1 MHGKQDIE
9 SAAQR
14 CGDGKQAAKKIAGVE
29 RGRWISGV
37 RQEDYY
43 KAIQNIH
50 ISEEYP
56 IEKLCRRLHVNRSAY
71 YKWLKRT
78 PRDRQI
84 ENEQIAEWIKTLYE
98 KQDGILGYRQMTITV
113 NREYSVHYNK
123 KRIRRLMQILHL
135 KSVCRRKRYNYIPS
149 TPEVTAENIL
159 NRDFHADKPN
169 EKWLTDVT
177 EFKYYVG
184 VEVRK
189 IYLSAI
195 LDLYDRRIVSYRIG
209 DSNNNSLVYAT
220 FDEAVKANPDAH
232 PLFHSDR
239 GFQYTSKGFH
249 NKLIAANMRQSMS
262 RVGRCIDNGPME
274 GFWGILKSEMYYLRK
289 FTSRDDL
296 ISAIERY
303 LYFYNNKRYQQRLR
317 CMTPMEFHRTAA

>member
-1 MHGKQDIE
+1 M
-9 SAAQR
+9 
-14 CGDGKQAAKKIAGVE
+14 
-29 RGRWISGV
+29 
-37 RQEDYY
+37 
-43 KAIQNIH
+43 
-50 ISEEYP
+50 
-56 IEKLCRRLHVNRSAY
+56 
-71 YKWLKRT
+71 KRT
-78 PRDRQI
+78 PSDRQI
-84 ENEQIAEWIKTLYE
+84 ENEEIAEWIKTLYE

-113 NREYSVHYNK
+113 NREYNVHYNK

-135 KSVCRRKRYNYIPS
+135 KSVCRRKRYNYIQS

-209 DSNNNSLVYAT
+209 DSNNNSLVFAT

-239 GFQYTSKGFH
+239 GFQYTSKSFRD
-249 NKLIAANMRQSMS
+249 KLIAANMRQSMS

-303 LYFYNNKRYQQRLR
+303 LHFYNNKRYQQRLR
-317 CMTPMEFHRTAA
+317 CMTPMEFHRAAA